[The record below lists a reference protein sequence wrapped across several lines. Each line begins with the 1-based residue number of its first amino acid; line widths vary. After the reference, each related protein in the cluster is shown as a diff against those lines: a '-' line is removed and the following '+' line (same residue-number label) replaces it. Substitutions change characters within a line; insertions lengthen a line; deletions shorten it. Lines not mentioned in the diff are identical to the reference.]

1 MQRGLLG
8 LQRGLQRGLLGLQRG
23 LQRGLPRVAAWPP
36 AVDEA
41 EGLLHH
47 QRARRLP
54 VVVRLVPCRG

>member
-1 MQRGLLG
+1 MRRGLLG
-8 LQRGLQRGLLGLQRG
+8 LQRSLLGLQRGLLGLQRG
-23 LQRGLPRVAAWPP
+23 LPRVAAWRP

-47 QRARRLP
+47 ERARRLP